1 MKHKSLILVAVLFIA
16 ILAVAVGLYPTLAE
30 KATEET
36 TAPAEN
42 TTGGNTDI
50 SDTVQYQKYKDIKLF
65 DKDGNEFMISDFEG
79 KPVILNFW
87 ATWCGY
93 CVQEMPDFEDAFKK
107 YGNEIQ
113 FLMVNTDDGIAKG
126 ERFIDD
132 KGYSFPTCYDL
143 EYRAAI
149 TYSISG
155 IPRTIAID
163 KDGNI
168 RYNRSG
174 MLTADMLES
183 VIEMIK

>member
-1 MKHKSLILVAVLFIA
+1 MKNKSLIIVAVLFVI
-16 ILAVAVGLYPTLAE
+16 ILAAAVIIYPSLAE
-30 KATEET
+30 KASEET
-36 TAPAEN
+36 TSAEI
-42 TTGGNTDI
+42 GSGENTDI

-65 DKDGNEFMISDFEG
+65 DNEGNEFMLSDFDG

-93 CVQEMPDFEDAFKK
+93 CVQEMPDFEEAFKK
-107 YGNEIQ
+107 YGDEIQ

-126 ERFIDD
+126 EKFIED

-143 EYRAAI
+143 EYRAAV
-149 TYSISG
+149 TYGISG

-168 RYNRSG
+168 KYNRSG